1 MVEVDECFGAL
12 TGVSSSSASSERS
25 GTRAALRCGL
35 LDVGCVGDGDLD
47 CC

>member
-1 MVEVDECFGAL
+1 MVVVVEGFGAL

-35 LDVGCVGDGDLD
+35 LNVGCVGDGDLV